1 MLSSALPTELL
12 RDSHRSAAQEGTRT
26 HQGAAGTACSKTLPC
41 AGSSGILFPRSSPD
55 PVLGWWRA
63 AKHPLRSRKS
73 ICRGPISSLLSLLQD
88 AYGIS
93 YCLVGAAESFSTTMV
108 NSKHWDVMGVLIYLA
123 KRRLH
128 FLCSLQ
134 AHSSSAILNNALVPG
149 ISGTGRDCR
158 IFKT

>member
-1 MLSSALPTELL
+1 MLSSALPIGLL

-26 HQGAAGTACSKTLPC
+26 HQGAASTARSKTLPC
-41 AGSSGILFPRSSPD
+41 AGSSGILFPRPSPD

-63 AKHPLRSRKS
+63 AKYPLRSHKS
-73 ICRGPISSLLSLLQD
+73 ICWGPVFHLLSLLQD
-88 AYGIS
+88 AYSIS

-108 NSKHWDVMGVLIYLA
+108 NSKHWDLKPAVMGVLIYLA

-134 AHSSSAILNNALVPG
+134 AHSSSAILNNALVPR
-149 ISGTGRDCR
+149 ISGTG
-158 IFKT
+158 